1 MRRLPLL
8 LLLIATMAP
17 AAPAR
22 AVEPLVADLSHHLVA
37 ITTGFVGS
45 QILLFGA
52 VDDVPG
58 IGDAPGIADVV
69 VVVRGPARSHVVR
82 RKGRRA
88 GIWVNVGE
96 ATILDAPSFYHVA
109 ATRSLG
115 QAASSS
121 LLARHRIG
129 VDNLDLE
136 VRTDDPRASSAE
148 YAQALIRQ
156 KQERGLYGA
165 SIEDIAFLSRR
176 LFRTEV
182 YFPAN
187 VPVGTYRVEI
197 YLLVDGEIV
206 GTQVTPLVVSKIGL
220 GASIF
225 EFAHR
230 HSVAYAI
237 IAIVLAAFGG
247 WAAAELFKKR

>member
-37 ITTGFVGS
+37 ITTGFAGS
-45 QILLFGA
+45 RVLLFGA
-52 VDDVPG
+52 VDDG
-58 IGDAPGIADVV
+58 PGIADVV
-69 VVVRGPARSHVVR
+69 VVVRGPERSQIVR

-88 GIWVNVGE
+88 GIWINVGE
-96 ATILDAPSFYHVA
+96 ATIVDAPSFYHVA
-109 ATRSLG
+109 ATRPLG
-115 QAASSS
+115 HTAPPS

-129 VDNLDLE
+129 VDNLGLQ
-136 VRTDDPRASSAE
+136 VRTDDPRASSTE
-148 YAQALIRQ
+148 YAEALIRL
-156 KQERGLYGA
+156 KQARGLYGA
-165 SIEDIAFLSRR
+165 STEDIAFLSRR

-187 VPVGTYRVEI
+187 VPVGRYRVEI
-197 YLLVDGEIV
+197 YLLVNGEIV

-220 GASIF
+220 GAGIF

-230 HSVAYAI
+230 HSAAYAI
-237 IAIVLAAFGG
+237 IAIMLAAFGG
-247 WAAAELFKKR
+247 WAVAELFRKR